1 MTELNNDLAGL
12 PCPEWC
18 VLAGEV
24 HDHPHVSNDVTVGS
38 GDQPVTARLVQG
50 GADTQPQVVVNG
62 RVAHLE
68 ELGSVVKA
76 LHRLLDQAQL
86 APAGLGFVDD
96 LVQDCGLGL
105 AEVAEAADLDV
116 AWVRAQH
123 AGKQVLTTH
132 EFDRLALAVAALAV
146 SSKAA
151 C

>member
-1 MTELNNDLAGL
+1 MNENND
-12 PCPEWC
+12 CPDWC
-18 VLAGEV
+18 VLEGGV
-24 HDHPHVSNDVTVGS
+24 HDHAHVSNDVTVGS

-50 GADTQPQVVVNG
+50 GGDAQPQVVVNG
-62 RVAHLE
+62 HVAHVE

-96 LVQDCGLGL
+96 LVQESGLGL

-132 EFDRLALAVAALAV
+132 EFDRLALAVTALAV
-146 SSKAA
+146 SSETSR
-151 C
+151 